1 MFIYLN
7 MIESEE
13 DKIKFEEIYTTY
25 RQTMFYVANRIV
37 RDQYLAE
44 DIIHQ
49 AFLKIIDNLDK
60 INEINCH
67 KTKGYIVVIVQN
79 LSIDFYRKR
88 KRENNISF
96 EEAELYVEDRKNN
109 ETFMMNEIEEAI
121 SKLPISYLTVLKL
134 KFSHG
139 NSNSEISDIL
149 GISETNVRQRIS
161 RGKKML
167 QEILDREE
175 SLSYEQTHS

>member
-7 MIESEE
+7 MIQSEE
-13 DKIKFEEIYTTY
+13 DKNKFEEIYNTY
-25 RQTMFYVANRIV
+25 RQTMFYLANRIV

-44 DIIHQ
+44 DIVHQ
-49 AFLKIIDNLDK
+49 AFLKIMDNLDK

-67 KTKGYIVVIVQN
+67 KTNGFIVVIVEN

-88 KRENNISF
+88 KRENNLSF
-96 EEAELYVEDRKNN
+96 DEVEIYIEDEKNHDSS
-109 ETFMMNEIEEAI
+109 MMNGVEEAI
-121 SKLPISYLTVLKL
+121 SKLPLNYLTVLKL

-139 NSNSEISDIL
+139 YSNSEIVEIL
-149 GISETNVRQRIS
+149 EISETNVRQRIS
-161 RGKKML
+161 RGRKKL

-175 SLSYEQTHS
+175 SLTYE

>member
-1 MFIYLN
+1 
-7 MIESEE
+7 MIQSEE
-13 DKIKFEEIYTTY
+13 NRSKFEEIYTRY
-25 RQTMFYVANRIV
+25 RQTMFYLANRIV

-44 DIIHQ
+44 DIVHQ
-49 AFLKIIDNLDK
+49 AFLKIMDNLDK

-67 KTKGYIVVIVQN
+67 KTKGYIVVIVEN

-96 EEAELYVEDRKNN
+96 DEVEIYIEDEKNDDS
-109 ETFMMNEIEEAI
+109 FIMGGIEEAI
-121 SKLPISYLTVLKL
+121 SKLPINYLSVLKL

-139 NSNSEISDIL
+139 YSNIEIAEIL
-149 GISETNVRQRIS
+149 DISETNVRQRVS
-161 RGKKML
+161 RGRKKL

-175 SLSYEQTHS
+175 SLIYE

>member
-1 MFIYLN
+1 ML
-7 MIESEE
+7 
-13 DKIKFEEIYTTY
+13 
-25 RQTMFYVANRIV
+25 YVANRIV
-37 RDQYLAE
+37 RDQYLSE
-44 DIIHQ
+44 DIVHQ
-49 AFLKIIDNLDK
+49 AFLKIIDNLDR

-67 KTKGYIVVIVQN
+67 KTKGYIVVIVHN

-96 EEAELYVEDRKNN
+96 NEVELYVEDIKNN
-109 ETFMMNEIEEAI
+109 EDTMMNDIEEAI

-139 NSNSEISDIL
+139 YSYREISEIL
-149 GISETNVRQRIS
+149 EISETNVRQRIS

-175 SLSYEQTHS
+175 SLSYE

>member
-7 MIESEE
+7 MIQSEE
-13 DKIKFEEIYTTY
+13 DRSKFEEIYTTY
-25 RQTMFYVANRIV
+25 RQTMLYVANRIV

-49 AFLKIIDNLDK
+49 AFLKIIDNLDR
-60 INEINCH
+60 INETNCH

-96 EEAELYVEDRKNN
+96 NELELYVEDIKNN
-109 ETFMMNEIEEAI
+109 EDSMMNDVEEAI
-121 SKLPISYLTVLKL
+121 SKLPINYLTVLRL

-139 NSNSEISDIL
+139 NSYSEISEML

-175 SLSYEQTHS
+175 SLLYE